1 MITIKQMKTDF
12 TPTELAYLLDVI
24 EQEIDDYKES
34 VDLYSEQFNK
44 LHLDILNELHKK
56 LLILNK

>member
-1 MITIKQMKTDF
+1 MKTDF